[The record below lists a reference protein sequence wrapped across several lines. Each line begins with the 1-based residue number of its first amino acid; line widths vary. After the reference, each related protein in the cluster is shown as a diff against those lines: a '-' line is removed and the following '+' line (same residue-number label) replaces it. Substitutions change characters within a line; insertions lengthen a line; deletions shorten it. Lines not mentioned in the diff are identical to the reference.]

1 MFSGALIVGEGWWGV
16 VWGMVVFAWKFY
28 LGPAKIVFFSSCGFS
43 RSNKYGTF
51 WHFALTGY
59 FCLSLCVFISIQNIG
74 RNIPLKILRHK
85 VRTRELQMIYWYN
98 SVTHRN
104 VKFVLLVNFRFFFF
118 YGWRDFGY
126 KEHEFRCSWHF
137 IMTISSKWKPTY
149 ILVTFND
156 VIGQFEYLD
165 ALDMIISMF
174 L

>member
-28 LGPAKIVFFSSCGFS
+28 LGPAKIVFFSSCGFN

-74 RNIPLKILRHK
+74 RNIPLKILRDK

-104 VKFVLLVNFRFFFF
+104 VKFVLLVNFPVSFFSMV
-118 YGWRDFGY
+118 DA
-126 KEHEFRCSWHF
+126 
-137 IMTISSKWKPTY
+137 
-149 ILVTFND
+149 ILVTKNMNSD
-156 VIGQFEYLD
+156 AVGISSWQFHPNENQH
-165 ALDMIISMF
+165 IF
-174 L
+174 W